1 MRIPPPQNWID
12 WLCMGMMIRVG
23 WWLIAPATDALQK
36 AVSAFH
42 G

>member
-12 WLCMGMMIRVG
+12 WLCMVMMIRFV
-23 WWLIAPATDALQK
+23 WCLIAPETYALSK
-36 AVSAFH
+36 SVAAFH